1 MSFYIYLTCCRV
13 LLALVVAL
21 LNSSGGLEAL
31 YVFLTTVG
39 FALFLIIFIAPLY
52 RRLAIKTGSFEN
64 GPSPFLM
71 AVTLLLVLISAFVTD
86 IIGKFSTYLCNKK
99 KKSKSLII

>member
-1 MSFYIYLTCCRV
+1 MCIHRV

-31 YVFLTTVG
+31 YVFLTTAA
-39 FALFLIIFIAPLY
+39 FAMFLIIFVAPLY
-52 RRLAIKTGSFEN
+52 RRLAIKTGSFEH

-86 IIGKFSTYLCNKK
+86 IIGKYFEYFIHQSC
-99 KKSKSLII
+99 IV